1 MELLSTALS
10 TLLGKAIAGT
20 AVAAA
25 SIGGLAAADVVE
37 LLSLP
42 AEAQTP
48 VVEELPA
55 DGEVVSEAAKALRE
69 SKTETE
75 TDTAKVE
82 DEDEAVN
89 IEDEAGAEADS
100 ETGEPNENAEFGQ
113 GVAED
118 AREGGVDGQAIAAGA
133 RAGTPAEDRAAQPG
147 APEDV
152 RQDADVRQDGDAPE
166 DARPEGAGEQAEA
179 RSEAPAAAANGRP

>member
-75 TDTAKVE
+75 TAKV
-82 DEDEAVN
+82 EDEAVN

-118 AREGGVDGQAIAAGA
+118 AREGGVDGQDIAAEA